1 METRPDTRLHTR
13 GWERGGVPNE
23 WRLKGG
29 INALV
34 MTVKKKH
41 RYDLYNGRESLQEIN
56 HQLEPDRLR
65 IILGDKLCQQVTVL
79 VDSVHRS
86 CAKLSSIFKYPETAE
101 LVLVVEEQIQICLSI
116 LRAIAKVIAGKS
128 SDAEEIVFNVT
139 HG

>member
-34 MTVKKKH
+34 MTLKKKH

-56 HQLEPDRLR
+56 HQLVPDRLR

-116 LRAIAKVIAGKS
+116 LRAIAKVIAG
-128 SDAEEIVFNVT
+128 
-139 HG
+139 